1 METAHWSPSRWCQ
14 HTLGVLPTLLQGRRT
29 LLTWPPATARRPQ
42 AGSQRCSQAPPPHLG
57 TLSFLLCPPRSTP
70 PAACA
75 LVRTAAALPLRTLSP
90 SWSRPPHSLG
100 EYSVLQPRP
109 TRSGCGPQLSA
120 HPQGPSDLAAEPKG
134 HPHQAAQ
141 HSAPLHAPLP
151 LTQASP
157 GDRGLPAP
165 MLSLAERGHRVNMC

>member
-1 METAHWSPSRWCQ
+1 METARWSPSRWCQ
-14 HTLGVLPTLLQGRRT
+14 HTLGVLPTLLQGRQT
-29 LLTWPPATARRPQ
+29 LLTWPPATARPQ
-42 AGSQRCSQAPPPHLG
+42 AGSQRCSQ
-57 TLSFLLCPPRSTP
+57 TP
-70 PAACA
+70 PFCCVFLGARH
-75 LVRTAAALPLRTLSP
+75 LRTAAALPLRTLTP

-100 EYSVLQPRP
+100 ECSVLQPRP
-109 TRSGCGPQLSA
+109 TRSGRGPRLSA
-120 HPQGPSDLAAEPKG
+120 HPRGHSDHAAGPKG

-165 MLSLAERGHRVNMC
+165 MLSLAERGHGVNVLK